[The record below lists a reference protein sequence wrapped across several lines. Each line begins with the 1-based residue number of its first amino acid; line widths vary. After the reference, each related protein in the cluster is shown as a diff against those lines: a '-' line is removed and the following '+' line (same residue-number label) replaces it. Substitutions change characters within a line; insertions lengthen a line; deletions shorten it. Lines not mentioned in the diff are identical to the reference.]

1 MQQSHEEDRGGGAGA
16 GGAGAELDE
25 TPERSLTT
33 EAVSEAKS
41 FAPSSALASAGMGKL
56 GAVLGTTLLMKP
68 LCSAACAPEMADSW
82 DAVPGL
88 APVWE
93 RLCG

>member
-1 MQQSHEEDRGGGAGA
+1 
-16 GGAGAELDE
+16 
-25 TPERSLTT
+25 
-33 EAVSEAKS
+33 
-41 FAPSSALASAGMGKL
+41 MGKL

-88 APVWE
+88 AP
-93 RLCG
+93 CGRGFAVEYCGLL

>member
-1 MQQSHEEDRGGGAGA
+1 MPRRSLALRLHAWGKPAKRD
-16 GGAGAELDE
+16 AEL
-25 TPERSLTT
+25 
-33 EAVSEAKS
+33 
-41 FAPSSALASAGMGKL
+41 
-56 GAVLGTTLLMKP
+56 LGTTLLMKP